1 MDISGLGGGSFKIT
15 GEIKTISDYQSIK
28 KTIQE
33 AVDGG
38 ASTISIAIEDAQTIT
53 SSVVGYL
60 LKLVNLNN
68 VNVTLSAKNNKLYK
82 MLEDLVLIDVF
93 NVTQG

>member
-1 MDISGLGGGSFKIT
+1 MEISAISTNEFRIT
-15 GEIKTISDYQSIK
+15 GEIKTISDYQAIK

-33 AVDGG
+33 SVEKD
-38 ASTISIAIEDAQTIT
+38 IKELLVIIEDAQTVT

-60 LKLVNLNN
+60 LKLVNLNGIKIN
-68 VNVTLSAKNNKLYK
+68 LTVKNAKLHK

-93 NVTQG
+93 NVQHA